1 MALTSKELSWLE
13 DQMSLEQ
20 ILANSYGAAEDEA
33 SDEAFRNKFKNYAD
47 RHQQHFNCLYKN
59 LK

>member
-33 SDEAFRNKFKNYAD
+33 SDETFRNKFKNAAD